1 MAAGDQRSSI
11 SSTDVE
17 KQAAHAD
24 AKEMLAAGLNG
35 TKPEEEKPS
44 QGHSLPMDDIAAL
57 KKLDSK
63 PIRVDPDEEEKDPF
77 GHLPDHEREVLRRQ
91 VVTPDV
97 KVGYF
102 RLFCYATRGEWLLF
116 FISCFCTIAAGAAMP
131 LMTVCYSMRSATH
144 EKSADSVGRFWW
156 TYRHVCQLFQW
167 PYFLQPI

>member
-11 SSTDVE
+11 SSAEAE

-24 AKEMLAAGLNG
+24 AKEMLVAGLAG
-35 TKPEEEKPS
+35 TKPEGEKPTH
-44 QGHSLPMDDIAAL
+44 GHSLPIDDIVEL
-57 KKLDSK
+57 KKLDST

-77 GHLPDHEREVLRRQ
+77 GHLPHHEREVLRRQ

-116 FISCFCTIAAGAAMP
+116 SISCLCTIAAGAAMP
-131 LMTVCYSMRSATH
+131 LMTVCH
-144 EKSADSVGRFWW
+144 LNNLEKCHSKEI
-156 TYRHVCQLFQW
+156 H
-167 PYFLQPI
+167 